1 MKKLIKKIFN
11 SLGLE
16 ISRIDRSNESIIDV
30 IKYNSKEN
38 AELFYASEK
47 SVNNY
52 ISVERLNFYE
62 EILRLLTDR
71 HKIDLSNQKNIA
83 DMGCGTGHLLKIIS
97 ERYPKTKL
105 SGFEISDNAI
115 KLAKNNCSKADY
127 YNFDIYKGYDLKFEL
142 LISSEVIEHLLYPD
156 KALEKL
162 KEMLEINGTIFIS
175 VPNGRIDTFK
185 GHINYW
191 SKESWKVFIEQ
202 HFNDFSLVIT
212 DSFNNGNNLYALVT
226 R

>member
-11 SLGLE
+11 FLGLE

-52 ISVERLNFYE
+52 ISAERLNFYE
-62 EILRLLTDR
+62 EIIRLLTDK
-71 HKIDLSNQKNIA
+71 HKIDLNNKKNIA

-97 ERYPKTKL
+97 EKYISAEL

-115 KLAKNNCSKADY
+115 KLAKNICSNAVY

-162 KEMLEINGTIFIS
+162 KDMLEKNGTIFIS

-191 SKESWKVFIEQ
+191 SKESWKIFIEQ
-202 HFNDFSLVIT
+202 QFHDFNLIIT
-212 DSFNNGNNLYALVT
+212 GSFNNNNNLYALVT